1 MEKFEPSE
9 RRAILEQN
17 RVLLL
22 LTCICCLLSEGGA
35 LHRPA
40 APKMLTL
47 TVS

>member
-9 RRAILEQN
+9 RRALLEQN
-17 RVLLL
+17 HILLL
-22 LTCICCLLSEGGA
+22 LTCIYCLLSEGGA
-35 LHRPA
+35 LHRSA